1 MALYAND
8 AEVPVAKEEPLV
20 QIVHEI
26 SAMAMQANEMTKR
39 MGDGLLNDCTEEIR
53 GDTENPRCLID
64 ELRCTRSVLRTTTN
78 AMQFILDRLGI

>member
-8 AEVPVAKEEPLV
+8 EAVLVAKEEPLV

-26 SAMAMQANEMTKR
+26 SAMAAQANEMAKR
-39 MGDGLLNDCTEEIR
+39 MGGGLLNDCPEEMR
-53 GDTENPRCLID
+53 GDTENPLCLID

-78 AMQFILDRLGI
+78 TMQFILDRLGI

>member
-8 AEVPVAKEEPLV
+8 AEIPVEKEEPLV

-26 SAMAMQANEMTKR
+26 SAMATQADEMVKR
-39 MGDGLLNDCTEEIR
+39 MGDGLLNDGIEEKR

-64 ELRCTRSVLRTTTN
+64 ELRLTRSVLRTTTN
-78 AMQFILDRLGI
+78 AMQFMLDRLGI